1 MSLIT
6 RSATIQVRVV
16 PVVKRASEE
25 VLWRIGL
32 TMSEAIEL
40 FLRRVIV
47 DERIP
52 FDLIALETA
61 QIGFLPENS
70 PTGERTPAVD
80 RNTAFSDRSR
90 RTSIRGVA
98 RKKSKKFLGAHTPSE
113 IQTPKSR
120 KNGAQ

>member
-16 PVVKRASEE
+16 PVVKKASEE

-32 TMSEAIEL
+32 TMSEAVEL

-52 FDLIALETA
+52 FDLIALEVGKVDFLSETA
-61 QIGFLPENS
+61 L
-70 PTGERTPAVD
+70 TGESAGFSE
-80 RNTAFSDRSR
+80 RNTASLDQSR
-90 RTSIRGVA
+90 LTATGGAA
-98 RKKSKKFLGAHTPSE
+98 RKKSKKFLGAHTPTG
-113 IQTPKSR
+113 IQARKSR
-120 KNGAQ
+120 KKVA